1 MNPSSNK
8 RMTIQDLNAYATAYG
23 RPIGRKEYLS
33 NMVAPGFILAVL
45 GMLTMKWYVS
55 FALFIV
61 GYIYGRR
68 VLLPNAIHRSYYLAS
83 MNERGRYMNV
93 TSQIASNE
101 DKSMIQVLRDSANR
115 LNQEGELYQELTR
128 LNSLI
133 GMTDINPVSIRPLFQ
148 KLITKYKDDI
158 NFSLFLEQLET
169 GLLNGNNQASTLVEI
184 ERHHTETRVATE
196 TFLKM
201 KSQRLNDLKMSVAA
215 SWLIVGVFIM
225 TIGISE
231 YTRLM
236 DKYIIG
242 QICNGLF
249 ILANL
254 LMFNRFNRFYW
265 DDDITSIG
273 DPKGK
278 ARKREEKAQKAKE
291 KRDQKSMAKAS
302 KNALKNHKKKG
313 QNKAVANLASN
324 VDKISESKKT
334 VKKQETKNV
343 SANNKV
349 RTEQKQTVNQQN
361 VQIPKAKKSGLK
373 KVVKR

>member
-1 MNPSSNK
+1 
-8 RMTIQDLNAYATAYG
+8 MTIQDLNAYATAYG

-278 ARKREEKAQKAKE
+278 ARQREEKAQKAKE